1 MICHIFLTDSIYT
14 RKFVL
19 FVLKNFSPQ
28 EHIFW
33 TVEPELYR
41 DIGQA
46 NVQKLDPKN
55 ILEVARFVQCAKKS
69 RRVIIHSLFNTI
81 LLFWLFFHKS
91 LLKKSTW
98 VIWGGDAYYDAYYYL
113 DANHY
118 LKGFK
123 FFVKSR
129 IKRFMK
135 RFIIRNLDSIAC
147 LVKGD
152 YDYVKDY
159 YKTRAIHKYVFY
171 PNPVDID
178 ILDSLKQIEQKKGEC
193 KRILVGNSAAPT
205 NRHAEVLES
214 LKAYG
219 GNFEILC
226 PLSYGDRQYAQ
237 SVIDIG
243 KRLFGDRFI
252 PMTDFLDSRSYAEVL
267 NSVDVAVFNH
277 KQQGALGNILAL
289 LYLKKKVYIRSET
302 TPWKTL
308 KDLGVTLFDT
318 NLILQGKADL
328 LAPLEEMDAE
338 RNREVIRREFSE
350 ENCTRLWANLFDS
363 VNLY

>member
-1 MICHIFLTDSIYT
+1 VICHIFLIDSIYT

-19 FVLKNFSPQ
+19 FFLKNFSPQ

-33 TVEPELYR
+33 TVNPELYR
-41 DIGQA
+41 DISHA

-55 ILEVARFVQCAKKS
+55 ISEVARFVECAKKS
-69 RRVIIHSLFNTI
+69 RHVIIHSLFDAR
-81 LLFWLFFHKS
+81 LFFWLFFHKS

-98 VIWGGDAYYDAYYYL
+98 VIWGADAYYNFDVNYS
-113 DANHY
+113 

-123 FFVKSR
+123 LFVKSR

-135 RFIIRNLDSIAC
+135 RFVIRNLDSIAC

-159 YKTRAIHKYVFY
+159 YKTRAIYKYVFY

-178 ILDSLKQIEQKKGEC
+178 ILDSLKQTDLKEGEC

-205 NRHAEVLES
+205 NRHVEILES

-226 PLSYGDRQYAQ
+226 PLSYGDKQYAQ

-252 PMTDFLDSRSYAEVL
+252 PLTDFLDARSYAEVL

-277 KQQGALGNILAL
+277 MRQEALGNIFAL

-302 TPWKTL
+302 THWKTL
-308 KDLGVTLFDT
+308 KDLGVTLLDT
-318 NLILQGKADL
+318 NLILKGKADL
-328 LAPLEEMDAE
+328 LAPLEEVYAE

-350 ENCTRLWANLFDS
+350 ENCARLWANLFDS
-363 VNLY
+363 VNS

>member
-1 MICHIFLTDSIYT
+1 
-14 RKFVL
+14 VL
-19 FVLKNFSPQ
+19 FLLKNFSPQ
-28 EHIFW
+28 DHIFW
-33 TVEPELYR
+33 TVNPELYR

-55 ILEVARFVQCAKKS
+55 ILEVTRFVECAKKS
-69 RRVIIHSLFNTI
+69 RHVIIHSLFNVK
-81 LLFWLFFHKS
+81 LSFLLFFHKS

-98 VIWGGDAYYDAYYYL
+98 VIWGGDAYDYL
-113 DANHY
+113 DANY
-118 LKGFK
+118 SLKDFK

-152 YDYVKDY
+152 YEYVKDY
-159 YKTRAIHKYVFY
+159 YKTRAIYKYVFY

-178 ILDSLKQIEQKKGEC
+178 ILDSLKQIERKEGEC
-193 KRILVGNSAAPT
+193 KRILVGNSAAQR
-205 NRHAEVLES
+205 NRHVEVLES
-214 LKAYG
+214 LKAYD

-226 PLSYGDRQYAQ
+226 PLSYGDKQYAQ
-237 SVIDIG
+237 NVIDIG
-243 KRLFGDRFI
+243 KRLFGDRFV
-252 PMTDFLDSRSYAEVL
+252 PLTNFLDARAYAEVL

-277 KQQGALGNILAL
+277 KEQGALGNIFAL

-302 TPWKTL
+302 THWKTL

-328 LAPLEEMDAE
+328 LAPLKEVYAE
-338 RNREVIRREFSE
+338 RNREIIRREFSE
-350 ENCTRLWANLFDS
+350 ENCARLWGGLFDS
-363 VNLY
+363 VNL

>member
-1 MICHIFLTDSIYT
+1 VICHVFLTDSIYT

-19 FVLKNFSPQ
+19 FLLKNFSPQ
-28 EHIFW
+28 DHIFW
-33 TVEPELYR
+33 TVNPELYR
-41 DIGQA
+41 DISHA

-55 ILEVARFVQCAKKS
+55 ISGVARFVECAKKS
-69 RRVIIHSLFNTI
+69 RHVIIHSLFDAR
-81 LLFWLFFHKS
+81 LFFWLFFHKS

-98 VIWGGDAYYDAYYYL
+98 VIWGADAYDYL
-113 DANHY
+113 DANY
-118 LKGFK
+118 SLKGFR

-159 YKTRAIHKYVFY
+159 YKTRAIYKYVFY

-178 ILDSLKQIEQKKGEC
+178 ILDSLKQIERKEGEC
-193 KRILVGNSAAPT
+193 KRILVGNSAAQR
-205 NRHAEVLES
+205 NRHVEVLES
-214 LKAYG
+214 LKAYD

-226 PLSYGDRQYAQ
+226 PLSYGDKQYAQ

-252 PMTDFLDSRSYAEVL
+252 PLTDFLDSRPYAEVL

-277 KQQGALGNILAL
+277 KEQGALGSIFAL

-302 TPWKTL
+302 THWKTL
-308 KDLGVTLFDT
+308 KDLGLTLFDT

-328 LAPLEEMDAE
+328 LAPLEEVYAE
-338 RNREVIRREFSE
+338 RNREIIRRELSE
-350 ENCTRLWANLFDS
+350 EKCARLWANLFDN
-363 VNLY
+363 VNL